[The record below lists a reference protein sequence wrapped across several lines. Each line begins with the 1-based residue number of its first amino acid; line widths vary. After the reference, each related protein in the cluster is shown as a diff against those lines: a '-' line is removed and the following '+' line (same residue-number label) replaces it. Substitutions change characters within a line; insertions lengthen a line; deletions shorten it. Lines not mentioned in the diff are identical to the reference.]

1 MTRYSLQRRDQILE
15 KGYEF
20 LPFARNIG
28 KNVGKNLSKN
38 LSSKYSEKLLYN
50 AKQSATDVFKTAS
63 KIAIQETAEATGN
76 LIGNENADKITRV
89 SNTLPKNKWKR
100 NT

>member
-15 KGYEF
+15 KGHGF

-28 KNVGKNLSKN
+28 KNVGKNIRKN

-50 AKQSATDVFKTAS
+50 AK
-63 KIAIQETAEATGN
+63 
-76 LIGNENADKITRV
+76 
-89 SNTLPKNKWKR
+89 
-100 NT
+100 